1 MFRVTGSTCSGRFRS
16 VHVLRT
22 RLYSRGG
29 QTFSTEGHIE
39 NFIAVGGPRIY
50 FFLLKLQFLTYEN
63 MN

>member
-1 MFRVTGSTCSGRFRS
+1 MKIILMLRVTGSTCSGRFRS
-16 VHVLRT
+16 VNVLRT

-50 FFLLKLQFLTYEN
+50 FFCLNYNF
-63 MN
+63 